1 MTGRGRQIPQGSI
14 IHCYQRS
21 LDGFILFYTVSDCLV
36 FYSLV
41 CLAARRNGIRILKLC
56 LMVEHYHL
64 VVAAPSLEALTEFI
78 RYFTSGF
85 AKAQNREMGRSGPLF
100 ESPFGWAVKRK
111 EKEIRSALIYVDN
124 NPVERFICG
133 RAEQYKW
140 NFLSYSNSRHPFSE
154 PIIRYRAPK
163 RLRQALDAI
172 DAVISAEKPVNYRFL
187 KFQFRNLGPEERN
200 AVTDYTVSRYN
211 VIDYEEA
218 FSYFGGYDNAL
229 TAIHATTGSDYDIKE
244 SFSGRDD
251 KVYKRIAVLALKLTG
266 AQDIHRIIALPLAER
281 QVLLKKVSEIV
292 AAVPV
297 EQIAKYFRIPMSG
310 HQ

>member
-100 ESPFGWAVKRK
+100 ESPFGCAVKRK

-133 RAEQYKW
+133 QAEQYRW
-140 NFLSYSNSRHPFSE
+140 NFLAYSGSEHPFSQ
-154 PIIRYRAPK
+154 PIIRYRASK
-163 RLRQALDAI
+163 YLRQALEAI
-172 DAVISAEKPVNYRFL
+172 DTLVSSEKPLNYQFL
-187 KFQFRNLGPEERN
+187 YYQFRNLGQEEKN
-200 AVTDYTVSRYN
+200 AVTDYIISRFN
-211 VIDYEEA
+211 EIDYDAA
-218 FSYFGGYDNAL
+218 FRYFGGYGNAL
-229 TAIHATTGSDYDIKE
+229 TAIHATTGSDYEIKE

-251 KVYKRIAVLALKLTG
+251 RVYSKIAVLARKLTG
-266 AQDIHRIIALPLAER
+266 IQDIHQIIAMPLPER
-281 QVLLKKVSEIV
+281 QELMKKVSEIV
-292 AAVPV
+292 VAVPV
-297 EQIAKYFRIPMSG
+297 EQIARYFRMPIKS
-310 HQ
+310 